1 MTIILLIYCT
11 YSYIEIDNNF
21 LQVYKSSIYFSIFN
35 TIIHYSCTINEQNDC
50 HLTFVIISL
59 NELERDAEEFIAS

>member
-1 MTIILLIYCT
+1 MTIILLIYST
-11 YSYIEIDNNF
+11 LMIGDKNF
-21 LQVYKSSIYFSIFN
+21 LQVSASSIYFSISN
-35 TIIHYSCTINEQNDC
+35 IIIDYSCTIINKMVV